1 MFFTDFK
8 THLMFELCLTST
20 FIYTIDM
27 LLTDEE
33 IQNLTLLE
41 IEKLMQSSRRSLKEF
56 PCIPYPKGY
65 VLEQLGNRLIYD
77 ERNYDPTVLKQE
89 FAELHA
95 SLTGNIRQSCY
106 EKIK

>member
-1 MFFTDFK
+1 M
-8 THLMFELCLTST
+8 
-20 FIYTIDM
+20 
-27 LLTDEE
+27 LTDED

-65 VLEQLGNRLIYD
+65 VLEQIGNRLIYD
-77 ERNYDPTVLKQE
+77 EWNYDPTLSKQE

-95 SLTGNIRQSCY
+95 SLTGNIRQSSY
-106 EKIK
+106 DKIE